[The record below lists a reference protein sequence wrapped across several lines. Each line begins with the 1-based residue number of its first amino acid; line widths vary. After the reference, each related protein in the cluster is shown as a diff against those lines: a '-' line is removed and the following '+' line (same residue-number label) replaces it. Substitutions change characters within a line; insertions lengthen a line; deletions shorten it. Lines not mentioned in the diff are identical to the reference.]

1 MHVDPKREVVQ
12 SKGGR
17 IGMALLLIVVFLAM
31 FAPLLTT
38 YEPLEQT
45 VQIFAAPSW
54 EHPLG
59 TNHVGQDIWSQL
71 VYAARTSLLV
81 GLLVAVFSTVLS
93 ALIGTSAALIGGVY
107 DRIVMRLVDAFIIIP
122 IIILL
127 ILLSVYFNPNL
138 SSGPLLIGIGVLIV
152 IAVIGISLYAVR
164 NLGWVGMLIV
174 CPLIA
179 LVLLSRDIIQSTG
192 GLIIILA
199 LLCWQGGARVVRAQ
213 ALSLK
218 ENAYISAVQGFGA
231 SIRYIIRR
239 HIIPELGPLLVADFI
254 FCVRRAVF
262 LQAGLAFIGI
272 GDPNVVSWGSMISD
286 ARDWI
291 FLDVWVWWLL
301 PAGIALSVTIV
312 AVTLIGYSLEPALDP
327 RLRGEVSAQN

>member
-17 IGMALLLIVVFLAM
+17 IGMALLLIVVFLAI
-31 FAPLLTT
+31 FAPLLTN
-38 YEPLEQT
+38 YEPLAQT
-45 VQIFAAPSW
+45 ANIFAAPSW

-81 GLLVAVFSTVLS
+81 GLLVAVFSTALS

-138 SSGPLLIGIGVLIV
+138 SNGLLISIGVLII

-164 NLGWVGMLIV
+164 NLGWVGILIV
-174 CPLIA
+174 CPVIV
-179 LVLLSRDIIQSTG
+179 LVFLSRDIIQSTG
-192 GLIIILA
+192 GLIIILS
-199 LLCWQGGARVVRAQ
+199 LLCWQGGARVIRAQ

-218 ENAYISAVQGFGA
+218 ENAYISAVKGFGA
-231 SIRYIIRR
+231 NTRYTIRR
-239 HIIPELGPLLVADFI
+239 HIIPELGSLLVADFI
-254 FCVRRAVF
+254 FCIRRAVF

-272 GDPNVVSWGSMISD
+272 GDPNIVSWGSMISD
-286 ARDWI
+286 ARKWI
-291 FLDVWVWWLL
+291 FLDAWLWWLL

-327 RLRGEVSAQN
+327 RLRGEISAQN

>member
-1 MHVDPKREVVQ
+1 MHVDPKQEVVQ

-17 IGMALLLIVVFLAM
+17 IGIVLLLIVVFLAI
-31 FAPLLTT
+31 FAPLLSN
-38 YEPLEQT
+38 YKPLAQT

-54 EHPLG
+54 DHPLG

-138 SSGPLLIGIGVLIV
+138 SDGFLICVEVLIIV
-152 IAVIGISLYAVR
+152 AVVGISLYAVR
-164 NLGWVGMLIV
+164 NLGWVGILII
-174 CPLIA
+174 CPVIA
-179 LVLLSRDIIQSTG
+179 LVLLSRDIIPSTG
-192 GLIIILA
+192 GLIIILS

-218 ENAYISAVQGFGA
+218 ESSYISAVQGFGA
-231 SIRYIIRR
+231 SIRYIMRR
-239 HIIPELGPLLVADFI
+239 HIIPELGPLLVADFV

-272 GDPNVVSWGSMISD
+272 GDPNIVSWGSMISD
-286 ARDWI
+286 AREWI
-291 FLDVWVWWLL
+291 FLDVWLWWLL

-327 RLRGEVSAQN
+327 RLRGEIGAQN

>member
-1 MHVDPKREVVQ
+1 MHIDPKREVVQ

-17 IGMALLLIVVFLAM
+17 IGMALLLIVFLLAI
-31 FAPLLTT
+31 FAPLLSA
-38 YEPLEQT
+38 YEPLTQT
-45 VQIFAAPSW
+45 TQIFAAPSW
-54 EHPLG
+54 NHPLG

-81 GLLVAVFSTVLS
+81 GLLVAVLSTTLS
-93 ALIGTSAALIGGVY
+93 ALFGTSAALIGGAY

-127 ILLSVYFNPNL
+127 ILLSLYFNPDL
-138 SSGPLLIGIGVLIV
+138 SGGSLIGIKVSII
-152 IAVIGISLYAVR
+152 IAVAGISLYAVR
-164 NLGWVGMLIV
+164 NLGWVGIFIV
-174 CPLIA
+174 SPLIA
-179 LVLLSRDIIQSTG
+179 LVLLSHDIIPSTG
-192 GLIIILA
+192 GLIIILS

-218 ENAYISAVQGFGA
+218 ENTYISATRGFGA
-231 SIRYIIRR
+231 SIWYIMRR
-239 HIIPELGPLLVADFI
+239 HIIPDLGPILVADFV

-272 GDPNVVSWGSMISD
+272 GDPNIVSWGSMISD
-286 ARDWI
+286 AREWI
-291 FLDVWVWWLL
+291 FLDVWRWWLL

-312 AVTLIGYSLEPALDP
+312 AITLIGYALEPALDP
-327 RLRGEVSAQN
+327 RLRGEISAQN

>member
-1 MHVDPKREVVQ
+1 MHIDPKREVLK

-17 IGMALLLIVVFLAM
+17 IGIALLLIVFFLAI
-31 FAPLLTT
+31 FAPLLSEYDPLAQTT
-38 YEPLEQT
+38 
-45 VQIFAAPSW
+45 QIFVVPSW
-54 EHPLG
+54 DHLLG

-81 GLLVAVFSTVLS
+81 GLMVAVLSTALS

-107 DRIVMRLVDAFIIIP
+107 DRVVMRLVDAFIIIP

-138 SSGPLLIGIGVLIV
+138 SGRSLIFTEALII
-152 IAVIGISLYAVR
+152 IALVVVSLYAVR
-164 NLGWVGMLIV
+164 NLGWVGISIV
-174 CPLIA
+174 CPVIV
-179 LVLLSRDIIQSTG
+179 LVLLARDIITGTG
-192 GLIIILA
+192 GLIAILS

-218 ENAYISAVQGFGA
+218 ENTYISAARGFGA
-231 SIRYIIRR
+231 SILYIIRR
-239 HIIPELGPLLVADFI
+239 HIIPDLGPILVADFV

-272 GDPNVVSWGSMISD
+272 GDPNIVSWGSMISD
-286 ARDWI
+286 AREWI
-291 FLDVWVWWLL
+291 SLDVWLWWLL
-301 PAGIALSVTIV
+301 PAGIALSLTIV
-312 AVTLIGYSLEPALDP
+312 AITLIGYSLEPALDP
-327 RLRGEVSAQN
+327 RLRGEISAQN